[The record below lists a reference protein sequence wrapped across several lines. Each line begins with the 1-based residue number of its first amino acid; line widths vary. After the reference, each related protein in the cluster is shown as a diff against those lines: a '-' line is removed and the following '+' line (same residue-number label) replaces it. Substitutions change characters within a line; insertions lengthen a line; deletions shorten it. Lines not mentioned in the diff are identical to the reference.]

1 MTTLKPKVQI
11 KLKKHEH
18 IIAVVPEYCDGPGW
32 SNRVLWVH
40 IADGNSRTYRTEA
53 IQPDERNRDQVV
65 LFKAGEAMH
74 QALVGS
80 VVVKKEKQF
89 PNRKI

>member
-18 IIAVVPEYCDGPGW
+18 IIAVVPEYCAGPGW
-32 SNRVLWVH
+32 SNPVLWVH
-40 IADGNSRTYRTEA
+40 IADGNTSTYRTEA

-74 QALVGS
+74 QALIDS
-80 VVVKKEKQF
+80 VVVKKEK
-89 PNRKI
+89 

>member
-18 IIAVVPEYCDGPGW
+18 IIAVVPDYCAGPGW
-32 SNRVLWVH
+32 SNSVLCLH
-40 IADGNSRTYRTEA
+40 IADGNTRTYRTEA
-53 IQPDERNRDQVV
+53 IQQDERNRDQVV
-65 LFKAGEAMH
+65 LFKAGEAIH

-80 VVVKKEKQF
+80 VVVKKEK
-89 PNRKI
+89 

>member
-1 MTTLKPKVQI
+1 MIALKPKVQI

-18 IIAVVPEYCDGPGW
+18 IIAVVPEYCDGSDW

-53 IQPDERNRDQVV
+53 IQLDEQNRDQVV
-65 LFKAGEAMH
+65 LFKAAEAMH

-80 VVVKKEKQF
+80 VVVRKEK
-89 PNRKI
+89 

>member
-11 KLKKHEH
+11 KLKKHEY
-18 IIAVVPEYCDGPGW
+18 IIAVVPEYCSGPGW

-40 IADGNSRTYRTEA
+40 IADGNTRTYRTEA
-53 IQPDERNRDQVV
+53 IQPDERNRDQWV

-74 QALVGS
+74 HSLVDS
-80 VVVKKEKQF
+80 VVVKREK
-89 PNRKI
+89 